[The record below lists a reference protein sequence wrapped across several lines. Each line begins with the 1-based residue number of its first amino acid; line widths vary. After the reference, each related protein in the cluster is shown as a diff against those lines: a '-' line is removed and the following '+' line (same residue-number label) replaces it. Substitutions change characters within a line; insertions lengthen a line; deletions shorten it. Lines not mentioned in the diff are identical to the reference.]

1 MEIPQYL
8 MHIALLQLLLNSCTL
23 VFARRREVVLHRI
36 DRRAEEVLATP
47 MNDPAVQIHVVL
59 GRVFAVRQT
68 DGARRVV
75 GEPLSNNGIDT
86 GAALTDELVLAAREV
101 VVAGPACSMMS
112 VVEHIGCGTKN
123 RSYE

>member
-1 MEIPQYL
+1 M
-8 MHIALLQLLLNSCTL
+8 
-23 VFARRREVVLHRI
+23 
-36 DRRAEEVLATP
+36 
-47 MNDPAVQIHVVL
+47 
-59 GRVFAVRQT
+59 
-68 DGARRVV
+68 

-112 VVEHIGCGTKN
+112 VVEHIGCGTIN